1 MQRQLKALVCGKLFS
16 GEWGF
21 IHCLAEVEAPA
32 GRTAWVNDTGLVL
45 KLGIPWVGLPEQ
57 ACSSKRK
64 KKPKQNESGD
74 GREERI

>member
-1 MQRQLKALVCGKLFS
+1 MWKAFFRRVGLHTLLG
-16 GEWGF
+16 
-21 IHCLAEVEAPA
+21 
-32 GRTAWVNDTGLVL
+32 WVNDTGLVL

-64 KKPKQNESGD
+64 KKKKQNKSGD